1 MEYYD
6 KFVVGE
12 FTYTIDMIRFK
23 TYISA
28 RELSLI
34 NPVIRTNAK
43 EFFTNTGFGKFAL
56 NYKFDSLWTGLGS
69 LNKKKDGKVIW
80 CIEVNPNKMGYHDME
95 FLQWALHEFS
105 FNVVRYD
112 LAIDIPYNINQL
124 YFGDLYKKSFSMFYN
139 DFDNKTYYF
148 GKGNGHTKIYN
159 KKIESN
165 LDYELT
171 RYEVTL
177 ECDFEFWKGV
187 PAAINTNFITVC
199 RTPYYSFCGDSSL
212 DAILYAVNSGFPFKS
227 LSRRYKDYI
236 KKDFTRFV

>member
-1 MEYYD
+1 MNYYYSLID
-6 KFVVGE
+6 GD
-12 FTYTIDMIRFK
+12 FTYNIDMIRLK

-28 RELSLI
+28 YELKKIKPLLEQNSSS
-34 NPVIRTNAK
+34 
-43 EFFTNTGFGKFAL
+43 FFSSSGFGKFAL
-56 NYKFDSLWTGLGS
+56 NYKFSALWTGLGS
-69 LNKKKDGKVIW
+69 INAKKDGKVIW
-80 CIEVNPNKMGYHDME
+80 CIEVNPNKMDYNDFE
-95 FLQWALHEFS
+95 FLQWATDNFT
-105 FNVVRYD
+105 FNLTRYD

-139 DFDNKTYYF
+139 DYDNKTYYF
-148 GKGNGHTKIYN
+148 GKGSGHTKIYN

-177 ECDFEFWKGV
+177 ETDFDFLSGLP
-187 PAAINTNFITVC
+187 PAHNINFITIC
-199 RTPYYSFCGDSSL
+199 RTPYFSLSGDPSL

-236 KKDFTRFV
+236 KKDFIRFE